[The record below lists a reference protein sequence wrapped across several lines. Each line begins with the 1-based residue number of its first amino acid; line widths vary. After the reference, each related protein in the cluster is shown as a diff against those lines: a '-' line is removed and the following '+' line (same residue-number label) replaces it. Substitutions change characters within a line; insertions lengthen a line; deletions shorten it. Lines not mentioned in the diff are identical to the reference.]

1 MTDLIIQ
8 LNGETI
14 HFFINDGK
22 AVIVVVS
29 SRGIKVKCIKSF
41 KLPLFPFKL
50 PLGEVLGFF
59 GR

>member
-22 AVIVVVS
+22 VVIVVVG
-29 SRGIKVKCIKSF
+29 SRGIKVKRIKSF
-41 KLPLFPFKL
+41 
-50 PLGEVLGFF
+50 
-59 GR
+59 

>member
-22 AVIVVVS
+22 ALIVVVS
-29 SRGIKVKCIKSF
+29 SRGIRVRRIKSF
-41 KLPLFPFKL
+41 KPSFSL
-50 PLGEVLGFF
+50 
-59 GR
+59 